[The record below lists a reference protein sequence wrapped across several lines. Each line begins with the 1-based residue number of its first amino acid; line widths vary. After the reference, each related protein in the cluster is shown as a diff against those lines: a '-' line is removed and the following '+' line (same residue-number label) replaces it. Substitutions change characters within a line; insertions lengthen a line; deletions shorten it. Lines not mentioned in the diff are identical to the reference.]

1 MDFYKLSINLS
12 CDSAIL
18 LNVTYTSKILKI
30 YIHTE
35 KKKKRNIRA
44 LEIEQRHLADWEEPI
59 LENSLGLGYGY

>member
-18 LNVTYTSKILKI
+18 LNVIYTSKILKI

-35 KKKKRNIRA
+35 KKKKKEYQGSGN
-44 LEIEQRHLADWEEPI
+44 
-59 LENSLGLGYGY
+59 

>member
-18 LNVTYTSKILKI
+18 LNVIYTSEILKI
-30 YIHTE
+30 YIHIE
-35 KKKKRNIRA
+35 KKWNIRA
-44 LEIEQRHLADWEEPI
+44 LEIEQRHPADWEEPI